1 MKNWDFQILAD
12 RLHLKIFP
20 NSLTECQIGIL
31 CIFTLIYMHLIRV
44 GFNFSPVTEKGHKWT
59 FFSHFRTANLN
70 ISFNHVEWIFY
81 YFKRVNFEIWEDQI
95 IMAVTKGLYLT
106 IFLISKL
113 SLSDLSHWVM
123 ITRKSLG
130 EHTQLFELIRE
141 TALTKDLGE
150 LKT

>member
-1 MKNWDFQILAD
+1 
-12 RLHLKIFP
+12 
-20 NSLTECQIGIL
+20 
-31 CIFTLIYMHLIRV
+31 
-44 GFNFSPVTEKGHKWT
+44 
-59 FFSHFRTANLN
+59 
-70 ISFNHVEWIFY
+70 
-81 YFKRVNFEIWEDQI
+81 
-95 IMAVTKGLYLT
+95 MAVTKGLYLT

-130 EHTQLFELIRE
+130 EHTKLFELIRE